1 MAQQFNLTA
10 QINLQSPKNVGRVV
24 SDIQRQLKGSGLNT
38 VNLKVKADPRSMAQT
53 NRQLQNVSKNS
64 KAAARDIGNL
74 NRNLQEATRRFSVIT
89 LATGTLLSFVTGFKN
104 ATKAAIEFE
113 RELIKIS
120 QVTGKS
126 VSQLSDLTKE
136 VTRLSTSLG
145 ASSADLLGVSR
156 TLAQAGFSAEQTRKA
171 LDILAKTSLGATFSS
186 IQDTTEGAIAL
197 LRQFGKE
204 ARSAGGDIKFLEQSL
219 DAINAVSKRFAVES
233 DDLITVIRRVGGV
246 FSTAGGEV
254 NELIALFTS
263 VRSTTRESAETIAT
277 GLRTIFTRIQRPETI
292 AQLKELGIQLQDAQ
306 GNFVGAF
313 EAVKRLSE
321 GLGTLDPRSA
331 VFSQIVE
338 DLGGF
343 RQIGKVIPLIQQF
356 ATAQQALAVAQ
367 AGSGSVARDAQ
378 KAQAGLGV
386 EIQKVKEEFAA
397 LIRQFADSSTFQSV
411 ARGALE
417 IARAMIKVA
426 EAVEPLLPLLTS
438 LFALKLGRSLAPGLA
453 SLAGVARGGRGG
465 GGAGFSRFA
474 RGGMVP
480 GSGNRDTVPAMLTP
494 GEFVIKKSS
503 VKSLGADTLT
513 RMNNNRYQDAG
524 KVAKDKTALGKLRG
538 GEEINLAPSKLG
550 IFKKALLRKA
560 GDKDGDTELDIA
572 GAFLQPQGVIQSLRS
587 DIQGKEIL
595 QAAAAKVGGT
605 QKEAQAFL
613 KAARTRGGQFTI
625 PMSIKSGSLS
635 KRVSSRFRA
644 GISRSLGRFSQ
655 DFASKEVSG
664 IKFNRSKFRTAY
676 KSSNIE
682 QIEGGIFES
691 FLNGLSDKP
700 FDNQKINPND
710 VFDFR
715 GGLGAAAKAFDG
727 IDANRVADAKRTF
740 STDALASLTKKG
752 GNLILE
758 NITGQLAKSLLEK
771 GPSKAAAV
779 QERRAKLAA
788 GDQLVANRTIQTRK
802 AAGGRAPSDTVP
814 ALLTPGEFV
823 FSKSSAQ
830 SIGYGNLSKMN
841 QQGVQGFAKG
851 GPVGGARFSPTQA
864 LAGSGMISSKNLQA
878 ATKQMSVFEKILAK
892 LNQIAR
898 QLEATFK
905 KADTTV
911 KRTDGDLQ
919 KMDVDIKD
927 VAIQL
932 DKEAQEIKE
941 SNAAR
946 DKEQAA
952 LNRSASARA
961 QKVGGALQ
969 SGAGVVSRG
978 ASAAQS
984 AAGTAQ
990 SLLFLGAMIGSV
1002 TSQMSGLDKA
1012 TKTAINQTTT
1022 MVAVVGG
1029 ITGTLVDIGASFVLM
1044 GAAAVNSIGS
1054 MISQAG
1060 ASAVAGTADL
1070 GEAAATGT
1078 ATAALGPFAIA
1089 AIAVTVPLVLAA
1101 AAAAAFAGTLYYFS
1115 SKAKAEAD
1123 EFGKAADKFIQTF
1136 RETGQGL
1143 SDVIQ
1148 NVAKQEAAE
1157 EESRALFAQLGT
1169 LAAVLPDIGGI
1180 RDSAFS
1186 LVGATPQE
1194 RDAAK
1199 AAADDNFNFVSM
1211 LFDAQDA
1218 IEKTQQESTAAFN
1231 AQLEKNT
1238 EALNQQ
1244 LLAQQKL
1251 ILSMKTFETEL
1262 NDIDLA
1268 EALEPEERV
1277 SQRLQAQ
1284 QDFAARTPGGQQQFD
1299 ELFANIRKA
1308 QQDAFMGAVRQD
1320 SEQDLSFLDIRSGGQ
1335 FANIEALNNLS
1346 KEQLELIPP
1355 TLRKALQ
1362 TSLESLNTA
1371 LDASAKNTAE
1381 SLKTLSEARQNIDIS
1396 DTRIQSFADLGRSS
1410 QLQGLDPKVAKAN
1423 EDYIAAIEA
1432 SKTAIRNESILRE
1445 AQLKQQLRAAKTDED
1460 RDQLQ
1465 AAIDAEVDRR
1475 DKLIK
1480 NIDKGEEN
1488 AFKSSKDRRDADIA
1502 AAEAA
1507 QLLRIQLFE
1516 AAQAL
1521 ESFKERTQSFVDD
1534 RLAIEDQAGIAQGRG
1549 SKLTATRLQG
1559 ITATSDLGQFR
1570 ADAQA
1575 AISGISDRGQR
1586 DQAQKAIDQQIA
1598 AGEALQKA
1606 ADPSSGLLNRRS
1618 AQVFAAREGSLD
1630 NLTKVIEKEFGDVI
1644 PDLSFLPKEVQEQII
1659 RGIAEAAGGGISQ
1672 EGLDKILK
1680 PVQESAAANKEI
1692 TDEIVKG
1699 NQEYLNAFT
1708 SYLNEVKRQYEEEVK
1723 FRDSVF
1729 QQQEQAIDREIRARN
1744 IINQSLGRDA
1754 VVQDR
1759 NAKEARRVQKA
1770 QADLT
1775 AAGVGV
1781 GAGDIAGLTGER
1793 QRLAGLAQ
1801 AQGDQIRG
1809 ATDDAT
1815 RTAVAKEQSE
1825 TLRQLAAVNK
1835 ELERLANQSGR
1846 VDDMFAEMER
1856 NAEAIEK
1863 ERAKREAVTAVVE
1876 EFVIGGQDT
1885 RQALVEAANGVRK
1898 AFATG
1903 TLQNQTPEQRQAT
1916 VGFLD
1921 KLADV
1926 ELLGGFTGRE
1936 IKQEL
1941 VFRDAIRMGLDPRI
1955 AEQLATATSTEEKLI
1970 QANELLAFEINQLSA
1985 EMRAAQQGLNP
1996 ANVAQAPVAPPL
2008 ARGGLIYRANGGS
2021 IFQPKGTDT
2030 VPAMLTPGEFVIRKS
2045 AVDAIGTDT
2054 LAAINSGA
2062 SYFNNGG
2069 SVDKYRPR
2077 RDDSAVARLASSGF
2091 TFSGFDSRGD
2101 EIWTNYTGLKRRL
2114 ESVSSL
2120 NKKKISRAQSGA
2132 SRFDKGLKV
2141 RANLPVEQATYEKKD
2156 AQVQEFNRQRIA
2168 QQSID
2173 ESMAFGLG
2181 ESFGATFRGEGSE
2194 NTTARTAQEF
2204 LARDKFLKKQAIN
2217 RTFDKSKVSS
2227 SAFMELTRAMTK
2239 QNTATLSPKD
2249 YQNIR
2254 KKFSSLS
2261 NEEFDKE
2268 YKSLQKIMRQRLEK
2282 QALEEFSGSAGSGLE
2297 DFPLDGFDEMEQEA
2311 KREYEAKAGE
2321 REALKMIGG
2330 VISKAGSIASVVGSK
2345 IAEARKEQMEQAKQ
2359 RARDRRFGD
2368 KTGRNTAAGRRA
2380 ARLAGIKSKLSGS
2393 TVDPNQARYDR
2404 ILRTQGPAAAQRFAT
2419 SQGFTPSGG
2428 MGAGTG
2434 RGITQAFRNRPNMM
2448 GSPEAMQQFQQFQ
2461 QYQQFLKFQQQQQ
2474 FRGGIRFRAA
2484 GGGISGSDTVPAML
2498 TPGEFVMSAGAVR
2511 QHGIGTMRALNRG
2524 QIKGFNR
2531 GGLVGGTQYLQN
2543 GGQATGGVD
2552 LTKISETFDKIT
2564 SSINKLSTNLES
2576 LNERFGYFEMQHTV
2590 MVDGQINLP
2599 GIDSSAI
2606 AQEITDSI
2614 GGLVADEV
2622 KKALDNPEARP

>member
-38 VNLKVKADPRSMAQT
+38 INIKVKADPRSVAQT
-53 NRQLQNVSKNS
+53 NKQLQNVSKNS
-64 KAAARDIGNL
+64 KAAARDIGTL

-89 LATGTLLSFVTGFKN
+89 LATGTLLSLVTGFKN
-104 ATKAAIEFE
+104 ATKAAIDFE

-120 QVTGKS
+120 QVTGKG
-126 VSQLSDLTKE
+126 VNQLSDLTKE

-204 ARSAGGDIKFLEQSL
+204 ARSVGGDIKFLEQSL

-292 AQLKELGIQLQDAQ
+292 NQLKELGIELQDAQ

-313 EAVKRLSE
+313 EAVKRLSQ
-321 GLGTLDPRSA
+321 GLSTLDPRSA

-367 AGSGSVARDAQ
+367 AGSGSVAKDAQ

-386 EIQKVKEEFAA
+386 QIQKVREEFAA

-453 SLAGVARGGRGG
+453 SLAGVARGGSGG

-480 GSGNRDTVPAMLTP
+480 GTGNRDTVPAMLTP

-503 VKSLGADTLT
+503 VKSLGADTLA

-524 KVAKDKTALGKLRG
+524 KVSKDKTALGKLRG
-538 GEEINLAPSKLG
+538 GEEITLAPSKLG
-550 IFKKALLRKA
+550 IFTKALLRKA
-560 GDKDGDTELDIA
+560 GDKDGDTELDIG
-572 GAFLQPQGVIQSLRS
+572 GAFLQPEGVIQNLRS
-587 DIQGKEIL
+587 DIKGKEIL
-595 QAAAAKVGGT
+595 QAAVAKVGGT

-613 KAARTRGGQFTI
+613 KAARTRGGEFTI
-625 PMSIKSGSLS
+625 PMSIQSGSLS
-635 KRVSSRFRA
+635 KRVSGRFRA
-644 GISRSLGRFSQ
+644 GISKSLGQFSQ
-655 DFASKEVSG
+655 KFSSSEIPG
-664 IKFNRSKFRTAY
+664 IKFNRNKFKTAY
-676 KSSNIE
+676 KASNVE

-691 FLNGLSDKP
+691 FINGLSDKP

-715 GGLGAAAKAFDG
+715 GGLGSASKAFAG
-727 IDANRVADAKRTF
+727 IDAKRVTDAKRTF

-771 GPSKAAAV
+771 SPSKAASV
-779 QERRAKLAA
+779 QERRAKLSS
-788 GDQLVANRTIQTRK
+788 GDQLAANRTIRK

-841 QQGVQGFAKG
+841 QQGVQGFANG

-864 LAGSGMISSKNLQA
+864 LAGSGMISPKDLQA
-878 ATKQMSVFEKILAK
+878 ATKEMGVFEKILAK

-905 KADTTV
+905 KADVTV

-919 KMDVDIKD
+919 KMDVDIKE
-927 VAIQL
+927 VAIQI

-952 LNRSASARA
+952 INRSATTRG
-961 QKVGGALQ
+961 QRVGGALQ
-969 SGAGVVSRG
+969 GGAERVGRVASR
-978 ASAAQS
+978 AQS
-984 AAGTAQ
+984 AAASMQ
-990 SLLFLGAMIGSV
+990 SLLFLGAMVGSV
-1002 TSQMSGLDKA
+1002 TSQMSGLNDA
-1012 TKTAINQTTT
+1012 TKTAINQTT
-1022 MVAVVGG
+1022 AVVAAFGG
-1029 ITGTLVDIGASFVLM
+1029 IVGTAIDIGATFVMM
-1044 GAAAVNSIGS
+1044 GVAAAKSIGS
-1054 MISQAG
+1054 MLMEAG
-1060 ASAVAGTADL
+1060 ASSASAIADT
-1070 GEAAATGT
+1070 GEAIATT
-1078 ATAALGPFAIA
+1078 SATAALGPLAIVGY
-1089 AIAVTVPLVLAA
+1089 AVT
-1101 AAAAAFAGTLYYFS
+1101 AAFTAILVVVAAVAASLYFFAA
-1115 SKAKAEAD
+1115 KAKAEAD
-1123 EFGKAADKFIQTF
+1123 EFGKAAQKFVQKF
-1136 RETGQGL
+1136 EETGEGL
-1143 SDVIQ
+1143 TGIVDNLTNQ
-1148 NVAKQEAAE
+1148 ARGE
-1157 EESRALFAQLGT
+1157 EESRRFMAQLGS
-1169 LAAVLPDIGGI
+1169 LAGMQ
-1180 RDSAFS
+1180 SFT
-1186 LVGATPQE
+1186 GATPEEAREGQE
-1194 RDAAK
+1194 SGIK
-1199 AAADDNFNFVSM
+1199 AALTAGFASLATGSGVMAATVQAATAFSAGSFAGTRAAVNDPERQSE
-1211 LFDAQDA
+1211 FDAQLEASVAA
-1218 IEKTQQESTAAFN
+1218 ITE
-1231 AQLEKNT
+1231 QLKVQS
-1238 EALNQQ
+1238 ALTK
-1244 LLAQQKL
+1244 A
-1251 ILSMKTFETEL
+1251 MRTFEGQL
-1262 NDIDLA
+1262 SDIDMA

-1277 SQRLQAQ
+1277 SQRL
-1284 QDFAARTPGGQQQFD
+1284 AAQQQFTSGTQGD
-1299 ELFANIRKA
+1299 ALFAELIGNVRDA
-1308 QQDAFMGAVRQD
+1308 QKRASDQAESRGEDDLAASIAGANAD
-1320 SEQDLSFLDIRSGGQ
+1320 SLRNLDQ
-1335 FANIEALNNLS
+1335 
-1346 KEQLELIPP
+1346 EQLEGTVDAL
-1355 TLRKALQ
+1355 TRQQLQ
-1362 TSLESLNTA
+1362 TALKNLEIAFDNA
-1371 LDASAKNTAE
+1371 AKSTAE
-1381 SLKTLSEARQNIDIS
+1381 SLKTLSEARQNIAID
-1396 DTRIQSFADLGRSS
+1396 DTAIKSFDDL
-1410 QLQGLDPKVAKAN
+1410 AKSTDQAN
-1423 EDYIAAIEA
+1423 KDYIASISDAE
-1432 SKTAIRNESILRE
+1432 TAIKNESLLRE
-1445 AQLKQQLRAAKTDED
+1445 AQLKSNLAVEKDEQERGRLTAAIKAEAE
-1460 RDQLQ
+1460 RRQ
-1465 AAIDAEVDRR
+1465 AATDR
-1475 DKLIK
+1475 IK
-1480 NIDKGEEN
+1480 DSEEKAVN
-1488 AFKSSKDRRDADIA
+1488 AAIERRDADIA
-1502 AAEAA
+1502 AAKAA
-1507 QLLRIQLFE
+1507 EVLRRQLFE

-1559 ITATSDLGQFR
+1559 VTATTDLDRFQT
-1570 ADAQA
+1570 DAQG
-1575 AISGISDRGQR
+1575 AISGISDPQQR
-1586 DQAQKAIDQQIA
+1586 AQAQKAINQQVK
-1598 AGEALQKA
+1598 AGEALQA
-1606 ADPSSGLLNRRS
+1606 FADPKAGLLGERNEKLFTAGES
-1618 AQVFAAREGSLD
+1618 ENID
-1630 NLTKVIEKEFGDVI
+1630 KIEKILLKKFENAGVAL
-1644 PDLSFLPKEVQEQII
+1644 PDLSFLGEEIREQVLLDI
-1659 RGIAEAAGGGISQ
+1659 GKSAGQVGGISQ
-1672 EGLDKILK
+1672 EELDKILK
-1680 PVQESAAANKEI
+1680 PIQESAAANKEI

-1723 FRDSVF
+1723 FRDAVF

-1793 QRLAGLAQ
+1793 QRLAALAQ
-1801 AQGDQIRG
+1801 SQGAAIRG
-1809 ATDDAT
+1809 ATKPT
-1815 RTAVAKEQSE
+1815 ERTNLAKEQRE
-1825 TLRQLAAVNK
+1825 TQKQLAAVNK
-1835 ELERLANQSGR
+1835 ELARLADQSGR

-1996 ANVAQAPVAPPL
+1996 ANVAPALVEPQAK
-2008 ARGGLIYRANGGS
+2008 ARGGLVYRAKGGS
-2021 IFQPKGTDT
+2021 IFKPKGTDT

-2045 AVDAIGTDT
+2045 AVDAIGADT
-2054 LAAINSGA
+2054 LSVINAANKSIYGSGTFEEKIA
-2062 SYFNNGG
+2062 KMKEEEDSRISTEESNANFQRSLKSSALFRARLEQRQNEPLPHQRIKVQTNQGDAQSFDTTKPTGFVGPLRPAETGEKRFNIYN
-2069 SVDKYRPR
+2069 R
-2077 RDDSAVARLASSGF
+2077 RKARLAEQRKA
-2091 TFSGFDSRGD
+2091 TR
-2101 EIWTNYTGLKRRL
+2101 T
-2114 ESVSSL
+2114 
-2120 NKKKISRAQSGA
+2120 
-2132 SRFDKGLKV
+2132 
-2141 RANLPVEQATYEKKD
+2141 QATD
-2156 AQVQEFNRQRIA
+2156 
-2168 QQSID
+2168 QQ
-2173 ESMAFGLG
+2173 A
-2181 ESFGATFRGEGSE
+2181 
-2194 NTTARTAQEF
+2194 
-2204 LARDKFLKKQAIN
+2204 
-2217 RTFDKSKVSS
+2217 
-2227 SAFMELTRAMTK
+2227 
-2239 QNTATLSPKD
+2239 
-2249 YQNIR
+2249 
-2254 KKFSSLS
+2254 
-2261 NEEFDKE
+2261 
-2268 YKSLQKIMRQRLEK
+2268 
-2282 QALEEFSGSAGSGLE
+2282 
-2297 DFPLDGFDEMEQEA
+2297 
-2311 KREYEAKAGE
+2311 
-2321 REALKMIGG
+2321 
-2330 VISKAGSIASVVGSK
+2330 
-2345 IAEARKEQMEQAKQ
+2345 
-2359 RARDRRFGD
+2359 
-2368 KTGRNTAAGRRA
+2368 
-2380 ARLAGIKSKLSGS
+2380 
-2393 TVDPNQARYDR
+2393 NQARYQR
-2404 ILRTQGPAAAQRFAT
+2404 ILRTQGPAVAQRFAK
-2419 SQGFTPSGG
+2419 SQGFTPAGG
-2428 MGAGTG
+2428 MGTGTG
-2434 RGITQAFRNRPNMM
+2434 RGITQAFRNSPNMM
-2448 GSPEAMQQFQQFQ
+2448 GTPQAMQQFQQFQ
-2461 QYQQFLKFQQQQQ
+2461 QLQEFLKFQQQRQ
-2474 FRGGIRFRAA
+2474 FRGGVRMRANYNAA
-2484 GGGISGSDTVPAML
+2484 GGAISGSDTVPAML

-2511 QHGIGTMRALNRG
+2511 QHGVGTMRALNRG

-2599 GIDSSAI
+2599 GIDGSAI
-2606 AQEITDSI
+2606 AQQITDSI